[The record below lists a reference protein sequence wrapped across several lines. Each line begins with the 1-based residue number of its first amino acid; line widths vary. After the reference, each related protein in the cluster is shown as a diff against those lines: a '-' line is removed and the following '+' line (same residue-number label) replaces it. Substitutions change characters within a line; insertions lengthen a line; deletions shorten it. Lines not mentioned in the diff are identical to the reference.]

1 MLKMEFHRI
10 GKRPVFWFILIVGI
24 LLALI
29 PVIQIWPESLSKEDY
44 AMYPMSPYVGWM
56 HFVGE
61 TYLIYTLVF
70 PLLASLAYSDTYAED
85 YNTGLLKNILTRIEK
100 KKYLLNRFF
109 INFFIGGLVSVFP
122 LVINFMGV
130 MTAFPLIENNYYFGM
145 LVVVNGSFLPELY
158 YEHPFLYII
167 LRLIIIFLFGGV
179 LASIGLAFS
188 TIVKNRYIV
197 LIVPLLFVTA
207 LDVLLNAFGQLS
219 LSRIFLGNVE
229 VGWLLFVYLSIGIL
243 GSSILYFYLGD
254 KHETI

>member
-85 YNTGLLKNILTRIEK
+85 YNTGLIKNILTRIEK

-109 INFFIGGLVSVFP
+109 YKFFYRWSCICIPTCYKFYGRHDCF
-122 LVINFMGV
+122 
-130 MTAFPLIENNYYFGM
+130 
-145 LVVVNGSFLPELY
+145 SF
-158 YEHPFLYII
+158 
-167 LRLIIIFLFGGV
+167 
-179 LASIGLAFS
+179 
-188 TIVKNRYIV
+188 NR
-197 LIVPLLFVTA
+197 
-207 LDVLLNAFGQLS
+207 
-219 LSRIFLGNVE
+219 
-229 VGWLLFVYLSIGIL
+229 
-243 GSSILYFYLGD
+243 
-254 KHETI
+254 K